1 MMHKGLRVYFLFLN
15 MSGMTFGAFRDVNYG
30 HSADVLLRFGGYGLI
45 SSEKPAQLIR
55 EFDPQSKHLFVLSY
69 LESGEREPGF
79 ICSSSADVN
88 LCEDH
93 ERLCDLTH
101 LRWMGF

>member
-1 MMHKGLRVYFLFLN
+1 MLTHKGSRVYFLN
-15 MSGMTFGAFRDVNYG
+15 IPGMTFGAFRHVNYG